1 MTAKQHAEQALKHP
15 RTVIL
20 GPPGTGKTTTL
31 MEVIAKLLADGHH
44 ASDIAFVSFSRKA
57 IMEAKER
64 AKKRFGLDDKELCNF
79 RTLHSA
85 CWALAGNPK
94 KMTKEHW
101 EEFNEK
107 YDWDITPEDEVD
119 DDADNLE
126 PVKVSMKNEHDKYKE
141 AHNWHRNTMKPL
153 REAAHKWQLSFEWLN
168 KYDKNYMQF
177 LDQNGLADYPKG
189 IEIVRDRRRTI
200 PCRVLI
206 VDESQDLSPLQQAAL
221 RWTIDKV
228 EQVIV
233 AGDDDQAIYEF
244 QGADQRWLISLSRD
258 PSWQTVVLSQSY
270 RLRRKPWLYAQR
282 FSGAMV
288 ERAEKSY
295 LPRID
300 EYEGEVYDHASLHIY
315 QCIERL
321 KQMLDDIDDDR
332 RTAAWLVRR
341 KRGTLSPVQM
351 ELYKQ
356 CIPFTSQLGQNH
368 CRAPEDEDSEY
379 APNPLKINKQ
389 GVCIMRIVA
398 NTAKAIADG
407 KAVSVHDL
415 LIMVEHGV
423 RLKASEKSG
432 KAIYGHAKLKT
443 QIENIIK
450 KAKDDKIDRTVTA
463 SELLESSEIDAR
475 KLVEGIFKHGWWK
488 VLDKL
493 DGSLNRYLKVLVAR
507 YGEVPLPRITL
518 STVHQSKGGEWDLVV
533 LDLSTSKWMED
544 QLDKEGAHEAEKR
557 LAYVGATRARDELYV
572 LPWHIWWRD
581 EIHDHRDY
589 LTIKPR
595 RRVDRDRAV
604 AL

>member
-64 AKKRFGLDDKELCNF
+64 AKKRFSLDEKDLCNF

-85 CWALAGNPK
+85 CWELAGRPK

-101 EEFNEK
+101 GEFNEK
-107 YDWDITPEDEVD
+107 HNWDITPEDEVD

-141 AHNWHRNTMKPL
+141 AHNWHRNTMQPL

-168 KYDKNYMQF
+168 KFDKDYMCF

-189 IEIVRDRRRTI
+189 IEIVRDRRRKI

-221 RWTIDKV
+221 HWTIEKV

-233 AGDDDQAIYEF
+233 AGDDDQAIFEF
-244 QGADQRWLISLSRD
+244 QGADQRWLISLTLN
-258 PSWQTVVLSQSY
+258 PGWQTVVLSQSY

-288 ERAEKSY
+288 ERAEKHY
-295 LPRID
+295 LPRVD
-300 EYEGEVYDHASLHIY
+300 EYEGEVHDHHGLGVED
-315 QCIERL
+315 CIAKL
-321 KQMLDDIDDDR
+321 KRMLDDISDDR

-341 KRGTLSPVQM
+341 KRDTLAPVQM
-351 ELYKQ
+351 QLYHQ
-356 CIPFTSQLGQNH
+356 CIPFSSQSGKSH
-368 CRAPEDEDSEY
+368 CKRPEREDQEWT
-379 APNPLKINKQ
+379 PNPLRIDKQ

-398 NTAKAIADG
+398 NTAKALGDG
-407 KAVSVHDL
+407 KPVSVKDL
-415 LIMVEHGV
+415 LTMVEHGV
-423 RLKASEKSG
+423 RLKAAKKG
-432 KAIYGHAKLKT
+432 DLVPYGHGKLKS
-443 QIENIIK
+443 QLEAMVK
-450 KAKDDKIDRTVTA
+450 KSADRMVRA
-463 SELLESSEIDAR
+463 SELLESPEIDAR
-475 KLVEGIFKHGWWK
+475 KLIEGIFRHGWWK

-493 DGSLNRYLKVLVAR
+493 DGSLNRYLKTLIAT
-507 YGEVPLPRITL
+507 YGEVPWPRITL
-518 STVHQSKGGEWDLVV
+518 STVHQSKGGEWDIVV

-544 QLDKEGAHEAEKR
+544 QLEKEGAYEAEKR

-572 LPWHIWWRD
+572 LPWHVMWGD

-589 LTIKPR
+589 LTIKPKPKAK
-595 RRVDRDRAV
+595 RDRTV

>member
-1 MTAKQHAEQALKHP
+1 MTAKQHADQALKHR

-31 MEVIAKLLADGHH
+31 MEVIAKLLADGYEATH
-44 ASDIAFVSFSRKA
+44 IAFVSFSRKA

-94 KMTKEHW
+94 KMTSGHW
-101 EEFNEK
+101 EEFNST
-107 YDWDITPEDEVD
+107 YNWRVTPEDEID
-119 DDADNLE
+119 DDADNIEL
-126 PVKVSMKNEHDKYKE
+126 VKLKNEHDKYKE

-153 REAAHKWQLSFEWLN
+153 REAAHKWQLPFENLN
-168 KYDKNYMQF
+168 KYDKDYMQF
-177 LDQNGLADYPKG
+177 LGQNGLADYPKG

-200 PCRVLI
+200 SCRVLI

-233 AGDDDQAIYEF
+233 AGDDDQAIFEF
-244 QGADQRWLISLSRD
+244 QGADQRWLISLTRD
-258 PSWQTVVLSQSY
+258 PSWQTVILSQSY

-282 FSGAMV
+282 FSDAMV
-288 ERAEKSY
+288 ERADKNY
-295 LPRID
+295 LPRVD
-300 EYEGEVYDHASLHIY
+300 EYEGEVYDHASLNIY
-315 QCIERL
+315 QCIERV
-321 KQMLDDIDDDR
+321 KQMLDDMDDDR
-332 RTAAWLVRR
+332 RTGAWLVRR
-341 KRGTLSPVQM
+341 KMPTLLPVQM
-351 ELYKQ
+351 ELYRQ
-356 CIPFTSQLGQNH
+356 CVPFTSQLGQNH
-368 CRAPEDEDSEY
+368 CRPPDDLGSEY

-398 NTAKAIADG
+398 NTAKALADG
-407 KAVSVHDL
+407 KAVSAKDL

-423 RLKASEKSG
+423 RLKASENG
-432 KAIYGHAKLKT
+432 KATYGHVKLKS
-443 QIENIIK
+443 QIERIIE
-450 KAKDDKIDRTVTA
+450 KAKAENENIDRMVTG
-463 SELLESSEIDAR
+463 SQLLESSEIDAR
-475 KLVEGIFKHGWWK
+475 KLIEGMAKDGWWK

-493 DGSLNRYLKVLVAR
+493 DGALNRYLKVLVER

-518 STVHQSKGGEWDLVV
+518 STVHQSKGGEWDIVV

-595 RRVDRDRAV
+595 RRADRDRAV